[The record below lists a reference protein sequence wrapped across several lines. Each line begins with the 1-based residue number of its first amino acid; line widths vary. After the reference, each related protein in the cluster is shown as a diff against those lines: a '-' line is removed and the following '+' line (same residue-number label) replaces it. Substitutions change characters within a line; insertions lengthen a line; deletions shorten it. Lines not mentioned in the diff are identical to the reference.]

1 MKRVIQLILFF
12 SLIVITFIF
21 YNKYFND
28 QNKVEIIKK
37 NSLDQ
42 TKKNEENNIIKNL
55 KYEISIDK
63 NNNYNIFADLSE
75 ITYKDGSELVLM
87 KKVTASLTDENN
99 VSLLIT
105 SDKASYNNSN
115 YNTNFEKNIE
125 IKYLDNIIFAEN
137 LILNFENNLISIFE
151 DVKYSG
157 PRGNLK
163 TDNIKIDLITKNI
176 DIFMNNNES
185 VVITS
190 NK

>member
-1 MKRVIQLILFF
+1 MKRIIQLILFF
-12 SLIVITFIF
+12 TLIIILFIF
-21 YNKYFND
+21 YNAYFKD
-28 QNKVEIIKK
+28 QNNVKIIEKTSV
-37 NSLDQ
+37 NQ
-42 TKKNEENNIIKNL
+42 TKNEEENNIIKNL

-87 KKVTASLTDENN
+87 EKVTATLTDENN

-115 YNTNFEKNIE
+115 YNTNFKNNIE
-125 IKYLDNIIFAEN
+125 IKYLDNIIFAQN
-137 LILNFENNLISIFE
+137 MILNFENNLISIFE

-157 PRGNLK
+157 PKGNLE
-163 TDNIKIDLITKNI
+163 TDNIKIDLITKKI

-185 VVITS
+185 VIITS